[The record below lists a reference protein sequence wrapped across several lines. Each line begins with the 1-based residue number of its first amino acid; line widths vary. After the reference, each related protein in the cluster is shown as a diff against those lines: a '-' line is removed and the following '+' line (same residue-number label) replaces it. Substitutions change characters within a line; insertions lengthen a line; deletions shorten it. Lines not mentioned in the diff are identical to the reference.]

1 MSEENCDDKCLCGK
15 RNQLDPNVVSVMEKH
30 KKRAEVGFEK
40 YGVDTTR
47 TDTDLLG
54 WLNHLQEEL
63 MDANVYIERTM
74 VEIREQQEALA
85 KREAELDERERR
97 LYERMTESQQG

>member
-1 MSEENCDDKCLCGK
+1 MSRCDDKCLCGK
-15 RNQLDPNVVSVMEKH
+15 RTQLDPNVVSVMEKH

-63 MDANVYIERTM
+63 MDANVYIERAM
-74 VEIREQQEALA
+74 VEIRA
-85 KREAELDERERR
+85 KEAELAERER
-97 LYERMTESQQG
+97 LLSEREAKLDK